1 MSISTKL
8 LKGAKNAQE
17 KEEIKNLFKRN
28 HRLLSVLVAS
38 LEEDL
43 RYSEQ
48 EFKREANYDRPNW
61 ELYIVDKLAEQRTL
75 ERLIDLITSSY
86 NRT

>member
-1 MSISTKL
+1 MSINIKL
-8 LKGAKNAQE
+8 LKGAKNVHE
-17 KEEIKNLFKRN
+17 KEEIKSLFKRN
-28 HRLLSVLVAS
+28 HRLLNMLVDA

-43 RYSEQ
+43 RHSQQ

-61 ELYIVDKLAEQRTL
+61 ELYIVDKLAEQRTI
-75 ERLIDLITSSY
+75 ENLIDLIKSSY